1 MILSKIKHFSNWS
14 EKPEKQCLYNKKCL
28 SNCMSLSMNLI
39 PEIHRQV
46 KILSELYIRT
56 LERHQLVNWPFSLKC
71 VQHFSVFP
79 ILKFCIL
86 SKADSR
92 TLGNWKREKE
102 QVETIQNQGIF
113 QHHIVCEKW
122 DSEPNVCY
130 IIFLLIQVLLDYK
143 KKL

>member
-1 MILSKIKHFSNWS
+1 
-14 EKPEKQCLYNKKCL
+14 
-28 SNCMSLSMNLI
+28 MSLI

-79 ILKFCIL
+79 ILKFCIS

-92 TLGNWKREKE
+92 TLGNWKTEKG
-102 QVETIQNQGIF
+102 QVETYTKSRSFPVSHNLRKMRFRAQR
-113 QHHIVCEKW
+113 
-122 DSEPNVCY
+122 
-130 IIFLLIQVLLDYK
+130 LLYHFSSHSGLA
-143 KKL
+143 